1 MVAQRARQCD
11 EAGHTGNAQE
21 ADSVVSIAYQA
32 ACGRSPPGSGAGRGY
47 SFSARMS
54 AAAPTSAAEITRNP
68 PLKLPVLVAI
78 EPMADR
84 PK

>member
-1 MVAQRARQCD
+1 MVDCAID
-11 EAGHTGNAQE
+11 FSTV
-21 ADSVVSIAYQA
+21 DSVVSIAYQA

-47 SFSARMS
+47 SFSAMMS